1 LVRLP
6 TTPLATAGMAGVFVA
21 GSIVALIILAGVAV
35 G

>member
-6 TTPLATAGMAGVFVA
+6 TTPLATAGMALIFEAGV
-21 GSIVALIILAGVAV
+21 IVALIILAGVAV